1 MTDINNQLALR
12 PMMKGGT
19 RIAMLAMWFGI
30 GLVVASIVTMIV
42 GKMGY
47 NRPTLLLGAT
57 LQNILLFAAPA
68 LLLAYTV
75 STKPLRY
82 CGLAKNG
89 SLRDYLFMLLIF
101 AAALP
106 ALNSVIEWNANIN
119 IPGMEELVKMM
130 RDMEDAAQGATDL
143 MMKTNSIGG
152 LAVNVLVVGCLTGL
166 CEELFFRGALQ
177 RTLMSCR
184 MNPKVAIWV
193 SALIF
198 SFLHFQFFGFVP
210 RVFIGAFLGYLLY
223 WTGSLRV
230 SATAHAL
237 NNSIVVVTSYLTENY
252 GVDLET
258 GIMAS
263 LSENVWCVLASVL
276 LTAVIIYIYRK
287 KK

>member
-1 MTDINNQLALR
+1 
-12 PMMKGGT
+12 MMKGGT
-19 RIAMLAMWFGI
+19 RIAILAMWFGI

-119 IPGMEELVKMM
+119 IPGMEELVQMM

-143 MMKTNSIGG
+143 MMTTNSIGG

-184 MNPKVAIWV
+184 MNPHVAIWV
-193 SALIF
+193 SAFIF
-198 SFLHFQFFGFVP
+198 SFMHFQFFGFVP
-210 RVFIGAFLGYLLY
+210 RMLLGAWFGYLYL
-223 WTGSLRV
+223 WSGSIWLN
-230 SATAHAL
+230 SLAHAL
-237 NNSIVVVTSYLTENY
+237 NNSLVIVFSWLIGQGYLSEQFDSW
-252 GVDLET
+252 GVAESGFPVIPAISALLFT
-258 GIMAS
+258 LAVIAS
-263 LSENVWCVLASVL
+263 LH
-276 LTAVIIYIYRK
+276 LTRGTPRPYSDS
-287 KK
+287 